1 MPMTRNTAPALPR
14 LLPLVLLAGLAACAS
29 PLERC
34 ISRNTS
40 EYRAVARLLAEV
52 EGNLARGY
60 AWQQREITMTQWDEC
75 PVVVGHRD
83 GDRRVIYRP
92 CPREV
97 THTERYR
104 VAIDP
109 AAETR
114 KRDYLRTRKQELA
127 GPAMRAVAACRA
139 AYPEQSAARP

>member
-14 LLPLVLLAGLAACAS
+14 LLLLMLLSGLAACAS

-34 ISRNTS
+34 VSRNTS

-60 AWQQREITMTQWDEC
+60 AWQQREITMTQWEDC
-75 PVVVGHRD
+75 PMVVGHRD
-83 GDRRVIYRP
+83 GGRHVVYRP

-97 THTERYR
+97 SHVERYR

-109 AAETR
+109 AAEMR
-114 KRDYLRTRKQELA
+114 KRDYLRARKQQLA
-127 GPAMRAVAACRA
+127 GPAVRAVAACRA
-139 AYPEQSAARP
+139 AYPEQSAPRP